1 VEYSHQP
8 LLRSGS
14 LPAMKKSAHESAF
27 SSIMGILLLIAI
39 TMITGSIL
47 FLTISSQPI
56 PEKVPMAY
64 LGISKT
70 SEGVNILNKAGDT
83 LTRSSISILVDG
95 VDRTSEFRLSGTTL
109 AWDSVK
115 PGEYVS
121 YTSATAPESIQ
132 VIYSGAS
139 GQYLLASTGPAVNAQ
154 ITTGTTPLPG
164 QKIIGGTEAPS
175 AEFMASQVTGVAP
188 LTIQFNDISTGSPTS
203 WEWTFGDNESPGSSN
218 QYSDPTQHT
227 VLGYSLQNPSHTYQT
242 AGVYSVTLTASNAGG
257 SSTSTKTNYI
267 SVSMPLVGAE
277 VVSTT
282 LPASMNAGQ
291 SYPVSVTMKN
301 TGSTTWNEAGMVRL
315 GGVGDGT
322 GDAAKFGPVRMKI
335 PSGMSILPGSQYTF
349 NFTMT
354 APSLPGP
361 YTPRYRM
368 VWEGQ
373 QWFGDQLSQ
382 PVQVVSGAV
391 NAQVVA
397 TSIPSAMNSG
407 QSYPVSVTMKN
418 TGSMTWNEESMVRL
432 GGVGDGAGD
441 AAKFG
446 SVRMKIPA
454 GTSVSPG
461 SQYTFSF
468 TMTPPAI
475 TGSFTPRY
483 QMVWEG
489 HQWFGERAAQPVS
502 GAGAGTPPKAQFTSD
517 VTEGESP
524 LSVQFTDQS
533 TGTAPFTYHWDF
545 SDGTGNL
552 PENSQ
557 QNPLWRFWKDAGTS
571 YTVTLT
577 VTNAYG
583 SDATVRPYYINLGSV
598 PVTTAPVAA
607 FLSSVQTGPA
617 PLTVQ
622 FTDQSLSDGKNS
634 YQWDVNNDGV
644 IECTTQ
650 NPTYTY
656 QAAGD
661 YTVKLTV
668 TNTSGSD
675 SVVKTQYIKVLS
687 PLVTGSPP
695 TVQFTAS
702 ATSGQSPLS
711 VRFTDQSVSATPLS
725 YQWDVNN
732 DGIVDYTTQNPSHT
746 YLAAGDYTVKLT
758 VTNANGTAS
767 ETKTKYISVSSL
779 QSGDCFGAE
788 TCNPTG
794 NPIGGGAGYTRQISP
809 ATAGVKY
816 VVSTKA
822 DLLTALKS
830 AKSGEVVF
838 VKGTAVIDM
847 TGTPN
852 TVIPAGVTLASDRG
866 TGGSSGALIKYNSNT
881 NGQYLTSMF
890 VAGGNNVRITG
901 LQLQGETFAQDGTG
915 NGEASYMIAIKAQ
928 DKSGLEV
935 DNCEIQGWSWSA
947 VTVLDCTGTYIHH
960 NYIHHD
966 QARGEGYGADIYGG
980 SMLVEANIFDYN
992 RHDIAAGGY
1001 PGESYEARYNLVLG
1015 DGHPIG
1021 SHHFDVHACNPND
1034 YSDDSETSSAFIAG
1048 NLYKI
1053 HHNTFEAG
1061 QQAAI
1066 GIRSRPVTGAY
1077 INNNIFVGATTD
1089 TDGGVP
1095 VWQRAV
1101 TWGNMFVSN
1110 NYWKGTLYTG
1120 DKIVWYL
1127 HP

>member
-1 VEYSHQP
+1 
-8 LLRSGS
+8 
-14 LPAMKKSAHESAF
+14 MKKSAHESAF

-432 GGVGDGAGD
+432 GGVGDGTGD

-622 FTDQSLSDGKNS
+622 FTDQSLSDGTNS

-732 DGIVDYTTQNPSHT
+732 DGIVDYTTQKPSHT